1 VTAPTTVLTLASGT
15 LELRPGRPVLMG
27 VVNASPESFS
37 DGWVHRDLDDRVA
50 AGLAQVE
57 AGAALVDV
65 GGESGVTDRQPIS
78 VDEELRRVVPLV
90 ERLVGEGVV
99 VSVDTWK
106 PPVARAVL
114 DAGAA
119 MINDVSGLADA
130 GVARACAAA
139 GAGLVVMH
147 TRAAPKHKEFPRY
160 DDVVADVVGFLA
172 ERMGVAAEHG
182 VGPDQMVV
190 DPGPDFAKTPAETV
204 AVLRALPEL
213 HALGRPVLLAVS
225 RKDFV
230 GALTGRRPRRR
241 LAGTLAAIGAGV
253 DAGASMLRV
262 HDVAAVTDFLRVR
275 AALRGE
281 LDVPADL
288 HLPEALRRERRAHP
302 QAQRHPAPEGSP

>member
-1 VTAPTTVLTLASGT
+1 MSLRLASGR
-15 LELRPGRPVLMG
+15 LELHPGRPVLMG

-37 DGWVHRDLDDRVA
+37 DGSDHPGLEAQVA
-50 AGLAQVE
+50 AAQAQVD

-65 GGESGVTDRQPIS
+65 GGESGVTDKGPIS
-78 VDEELRRVVPLV
+78 AEEEIRRVVPLV
-90 ERLVGEGVV
+90 ERLVGHGVV

-106 PPVARAVL
+106 PAVARATL

-147 TRAAPKHKEFPRY
+147 TRAAPKRKDFPDY
-160 DDVVADVVGFLA
+160 DDVVTDVVDFLA
-172 ERMGVAAEHG
+172 ERIDVAMDNG
-182 VGPDQMVV
+182 VGLDQVVV

-204 AVLRALPEL
+204 TVLRALPVL
-213 HALGRPVLLAVS
+213 HRFGRPVLLAVS

-241 LAGTLAAIGAGV
+241 LAGTLAAIDAGV
-253 DAGASMLRV
+253 EAGATILRV
-262 HDVAAVTDFLRVR
+262 HDVAAVADYLRVR
-275 AALRGE
+275 AALAGE
-281 LDVPADL
+281 LEVPADL
-288 HLPEALRRERRAHP
+288 HLSEALRRERPGAREGT
-302 QAQRHPAPEGSP
+302 QA